1 MAVTRKLGKLLKEHR
16 SFLLFISL
24 MLVFRSA
31 VADWSSVPTGSMQ
44 PTIVEGDRILIDKLA
59 YDLRVPFTSLSL
71 QRLAEPQRGDIVVF
85 DSAVADKMLVKR
97 LIGLPGDVVE
107 MRDNQL
113 ILNGT
118 ALHYRDIR
126 QEGDAVFAV
135 EDLAGVPH
143 HIRLSLSRPN
153 AYRSFGPVTV
163 PADHYLMLGDNR
175 DNSADSRIYSFI
187 PREQIIGRSSSV
199 IFSLDS
205 DRNYLPRAD
214 RFLAELQ

>member
-143 HIRLSLSRPN
+143 RIRLSLNRPN

-175 DNSADSRIYSFI
+175 DNSADSRMIGFV
-187 PREQIIGRSSSV
+187 PRSELRGRSETVVLS
-199 IFSLDS
+199 FDYN
-205 DRNYLPRAD
+205 DYYLPRAE
-214 RFLAELQ
+214 RFWHTL